1 MQDAPTRPSSPTPDL
16 GPFPNPAP
24 DYPIVIVQH
33 RYCGVDTGSSC
44 DELKWSLIILT
55 TLNLYKSTDPNEP
68 VHGVE
73 MAGQSFAVAP
83 RGFDA
88 GEKRSHDEDVP
99 WTIKCNRNERLSMV
113 NDPYKK
119 CMGGVKLGSLAVD
132 GRDPEEVKKE
142 LEEVVSLIKSHQ
154 PTPKSED
161 WDYRDWLLEVVG
173 RLREKQGARG
183 WIDVAE
189 GDVPDKDRVAKR
201 MELAMHKTEEKN
213 GHVNWK
219 VEAEGGF
226 VFGSSLRVTRKIG
239 GQKMMHVPIIVGL
252 DIDVFFGTDVA

>member
-1 MQDAPTRPSSPTPDL
+1 MVDAPSRPSSPPPDL

-33 RYCGVDTGSSC
+33 RYCGVDTGPSC
-44 DELKWSLIILT
+44 DEMKWSLIILT
-55 TLNLYKSTDPNEP
+55 TLNLYKSTDPSEP

-73 MAGQSFAVAP
+73 MAGQSFAVA
-83 RGFDA
+83 RSFDA
-88 GEKRSHDEDVP
+88 GDKRCHDEDVP
-99 WTIKCNRNERLSMV
+99 WVIKCSRNERLSMV

-119 CMGGVKLGSLAVD
+119 CMGGVKLGSIAVD

-142 LEEVVSLIKSHQ
+142 LEEVMSLIKSHQ

-161 WDYRDWLLEVVG
+161 WNCRDWLLEVVG
-173 RLREKQGARG
+173 RLRERQGARG
-183 WIDVAE
+183 WIVAE
-189 GDVPDKDRVAKR
+189 GDVLDKDKVAKR

-213 GHVNWK
+213 GNVNWK

-226 VFGSSLRVTRKIG
+226 VFGSSKVTRKIG

-252 DIDVFFGTDVA
+252 HKDVFLGTDAA